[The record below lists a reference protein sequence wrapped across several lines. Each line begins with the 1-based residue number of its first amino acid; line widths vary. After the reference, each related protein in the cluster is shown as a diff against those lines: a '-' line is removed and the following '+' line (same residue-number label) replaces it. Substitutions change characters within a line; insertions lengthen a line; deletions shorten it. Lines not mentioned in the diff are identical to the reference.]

1 MNNFISRN
9 IPDCFRDENDKFND
23 RLIGFSLLEIVGL
36 QTMRLMADSLVN
48 DPCITSHSITLFGKS
63 AYEKL
68 SVSSKSHADVL
79 ERLHKKEGD
88 DYCTV
93 ENLGEDNYKKLCNI
107 KSCINNVLIDNSLL
121 TLTTGIGEFALS
133 SCLKP
138 FLTASDRCRL
148 FMTCKPNE
156 TSMSKS
162 ENNIAASSP
171 S

>member
-1 MNNFISRN
+1 
-9 IPDCFRDENDKFND
+9 
-23 RLIGFSLLEIVGL
+23 
-36 QTMRLMADSLVN
+36 MRLMADSLVN

-93 ENLGEDNYKKLCNI
+93 EILGEYNYKKLCMI
-107 KSCINNVLIDNSLL
+107 KRLINDVLFDNSLL
-121 TLTTGIGEFALS
+121 TINIGIRELALL

-138 FLTASDRCRL
+138 FLTASDGVDC
-148 FMTCKPNE
+148 
-156 TSMSKS
+156 S
-162 ENNIAASSP
+162 
-171 S
+171 